1 MKKVLLLFFFVS
13 LCVSNMYGKTK
24 TSYRNALIFAY
35 SQANSVF
42 EDDNIRLEIYN
53 EQLWA
58 KNKTKKTIFIDL
70 SQCFMVHNGSSFP
83 LFDKKQDERH
93 ASKKGKTTSIDE
105 FITIPPSTGGKQN
118 DTFICNMA
126 TGILGNYSTSETPA
140 AEFTEY
146 DKRLFNLIADLL
158 DESKKADPKREE
170 YKGTVSRHLT
180 EYESI
185 NNIGASIAYAFNKRS
200 EEWTSVALSAWVSD
214 IIFSPYYVEMPDD
227 LTKKDKRGF
236 GVKETKPAVLHVMAN
251 SPFEFDEDRSPI
263 IVCDWEGNFKKGT
276 FRLSSTNVSK
286 QGKVGI
292 GRIIGAIF
300 TYGATLLV
308 PLSETSYK
316 KVIHFDGATSD
327 WGKMTYVGRLQDTKQ
342 EKK

>member
-1 MKKVLLLFFFVS
+1 M
-13 LCVSNMYGKTK
+13 
-24 TSYRNALIFAY
+24 
-35 SQANSVF
+35 
-42 EDDNIRLEIYN
+42 
-53 EQLWA
+53 
-58 KNKTKKTIFIDL
+58 
-70 SQCFMVHNGSSFP
+70 
-83 LFDKKQDERH
+83 
-93 ASKKGKTTSIDE
+93 
-105 FITIPPSTGGKQN
+105 
-118 DTFICNMA
+118 
-126 TGILGNYSTSETPA
+126 
-140 AEFTEY
+140 
-146 DKRLFNLIADLL
+146 L

-180 EYESI
+180 EDESI

-300 TYGATLLV
+300 TYGAMLLV